1 MMKRFITDPSFW
13 ELFPG
18 AAIGVLAVKDINEAA
33 RLGPEQA
40 AEVEALLKNAN
51 AAALGHLEEGVA
63 LSQNRPVAVWR
74 EAYQRFP
81 TKKGA
86 RCSIEA
92 LLKRVS
98 KGEPV
103 GTIAPT
109 VDITNAIS
117 LKYALPIGAE
127 DLDAFE
133 GDLHLGAMAGGE
145 DFVPIGA
152 EEPDPPRPGELA
164 YYDAAGVVCRCWNW
178 RDGKRT
184 AVKDTTTAEFIA
196 MECVDPE
203 RMDALKAALDELAGL
218 LERYTGARVVSKGV
232 VDSAN
237 REMLIQE

>member
-1 MMKRFITDPSFW
+1 MMKKFITDPSFW
-13 ELFPG
+13 DLFPD
-18 AAIGVLAVKDINEAA
+18 AAIGVLTVKDINEAA
-33 RLGPEQA
+33 QLSPEQA
-40 AEVEALLKNAN
+40 AEVEAILKSAN
-51 AAALGHLEEGVA
+51 ASALSHLDQGIA

-74 EAYQRFP
+74 EAYQKFP

-127 DLDAFE
+127 DMDAFH
-133 GDLHLGAMAGGE
+133 GDLHLGVMAGGE
-145 DFVPIGA
+145 DFTPIGSD
-152 EEPDPPRPGELA
+152 EPDPPRPGELA
-164 YYDAAGVVCRCWNW
+164 YYDADGVVCRCWNW

-184 AVKDTTTAEFIA
+184 AVKDATTSEFIA
-196 MECVDPE
+196 MECVDPQ
-203 RMDALKAALDELAGL
+203 RIDALNAALDELAGL
-218 LERYTGARVVSKGV
+218 LEKYTGAKTVAKCVVN
-232 VDSAN
+232 SAN
-237 REMLIQE
+237 REILIQE

>member
-1 MMKRFITDPSFW
+1 MKKFIADPSFW
-13 ELFPG
+13 ELFPA
-18 AAIGVLAVKDINEAA
+18 AAIGVLAVQGINEAA
-33 RLGPEQA
+33 QLSPEQA

-51 AAALGHLEEGVA
+51 AAALGHMDEGVA

-74 EAYQRFP
+74 EAYQKFP

-92 LLKRVS
+92 LLKRVA

-103 GTIAPT
+103 GSISPT

-127 DLDAFE
+127 DMDAFH
-133 GDLHLGAMAGGE
+133 GDLHLGVMAGGE
-145 DFVPIGA
+145 DFLPIGA
-152 EEPDPPRPGELA
+152 DEPDPPRPGELA

-178 RDGKRT
+178 RDGRRT
-184 AVKDTTTAEFIA
+184 AVKDETTSEFIA

-203 RMDALKAALDELAGL
+203 RMDDLRAALDELAGL
-218 LERYTGARVVSKGV
+218 LGRYTGAVAVAKGV

-237 REMLIQE
+237 REIIIQE

>member
-1 MMKRFITDPSFW
+1 MKKFVADPSFW
-13 ELFPG
+13 ELFPS
-18 AAIGVLAVKDINEAA
+18 AAIGVLSVKGINEAA
-33 RLGPEQA
+33 RLAPEQA

-51 AAALGHLEEGVA
+51 AAALAHLDGNVA

-74 EAYQRFP
+74 EAYQKFP

-127 DLDAFE
+127 DMDAFA
-133 GDLHLGAMAGGE
+133 GDLHLGVMAGGE
-145 DFVPIGA
+145 DFLPIGA
-152 EEPDPPRPGELA
+152 DEPDPPRPGELA
-164 YYDAAGVVCRCWNW
+164 YYDGAGVVCRCWNW

-184 AVKDTTTAEFIA
+184 AVRDETTSEFIA
-196 MECVDPE
+196 MECVEPE
-203 RMDALKAALDELAGL
+203 RLDELRSALDELAGL
-218 LERYTGARVVSKGV
+218 LERYTGAVIVAKGI
-232 VDSAN
+232 VDSGT
-237 REMLIQE
+237 REMTIQE

>member
-1 MMKRFITDPSFW
+1 MKKFIADPSFW
-13 ELFPG
+13 ELFPD
-18 AAIGVLAVKDINEAA
+18 AAIGVLTVKDVSEGAQLA
-33 RLGPEQA
+33 PEQA
-40 AEVEALLKNAN
+40 AEVAELLKNAN
-51 AAALGHLEEGVA
+51 AAALAHLDEGVA

-103 GTIAPT
+103 GNIAPT

-127 DLDAFE
+127 DMDAFD
-133 GDLHLGAMAGGE
+133 GDLHLGVMAGGE
-145 DFVPIGA
+145 DFLPIGA
-152 EEPDPPRPGELA
+152 DEPDPPRPGEVA

-184 AVKDTTTAEFIA
+184 AVKGATTSEFIA
-196 MECVDPE
+196 MECVDPA
-203 RMDALKAALDELAGL
+203 RMGDLRAALDELAGL
-218 LERYTGARVVSKGV
+218 LEKYTGAKVVSKGV
-232 VDSAN
+232 VDSAS
-237 REMLIQE
+237 REIVIQE